1 MTFGWATLRVERICP
16 AFIYPAAGSDIDLT
30 GAHRLRSENRD
41 VKHRGELNRLLGLVL
56 SGYERAAP
64 ALTWLSTFEL
74 SCLSA
79 SPSSLRVC
87 CNTLA
92 ISFSPSRRANV
103 RAVP

>member
-41 VKHRGELNRLLGLVL
+41 VNHRGARHRLLGLL
-56 SGYERAAP
+56 FSRYERAAP
-64 ALTWLSTFEL
+64 TLTWLSAIEVSF
-74 SCLSA
+74 LSA
-79 SPSSLRVC
+79 SPSSLRLC

-92 ISFSPSRRANV
+92 ISFSPSPRANV